1 MMRSLSFAT
10 RAVDGVLR
18 NRASKPMSASE
29 HAREETPLGFLDK
42 AQWQGF
48 AQQPGHR
55 VLVGARRV
63 ALDVENDG
71 RTGVGCGQYI
81 GRLGHDADHV
91 EAENLLDVIDAHH
104 LAAGDPARVVAGEQQ
119 MLFHAAVALLGA
131 PRLAGQEAEDARS
144 EEHTSELQS
153 LAYLV

>member
-63 ALDVENDG
+63 ALDVVNDG
-71 RTGVGCGQYI
+71 STGVGCGQYI
-81 GRLGHDADHV
+81 GRRGHDADH
-91 EAENLLDVIDAHH
+91 ATAKTHHDCINAPNLA
-104 LAAGDPARVVAGEQQ
+104 PCNPPRVGPGADQ
-119 MLFHAAVALLGA
+119 ML
-131 PRLAGQEAEDARS
+131 
-144 EEHTSELQS
+144 
-153 LAYLV
+153 